1 MSNLLEAQR
10 LISESAR
17 LNARELALS
26 ADLAAWAGEDDHCIA
41 IIARIF
47 EIYDDKK
54 VGVAPNA
61 WAQTSADEAQGEPL
75 GFDQYAPGA
84 FNAQTWLDNLE
95 CTIRNLLST

>member
-10 LISESAR
+10 LISELAR

-47 EIYDDKK
+47 EIYDAKG
-54 VGVAPNA
+54 VGVGPNA
-61 WAQTSADEAQGEPL
+61 RTQTPADDAQGQPL
-75 GFDQYAPGA
+75 GSHQHARGA
-84 FNAQTWLDNLE
+84 FDAQTWIGNTE
-95 CTIRNLLST
+95 RAICNLLAV